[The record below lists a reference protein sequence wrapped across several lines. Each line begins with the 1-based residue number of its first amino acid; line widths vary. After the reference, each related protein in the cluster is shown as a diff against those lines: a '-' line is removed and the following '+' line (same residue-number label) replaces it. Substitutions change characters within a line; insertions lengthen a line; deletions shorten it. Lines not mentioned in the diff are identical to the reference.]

1 VKYIYPIILILFLST
16 FSKAD
21 EALVQFEQANQL
33 YRNGDFKNAALL
45 YEKIIHNGYHNS
57 ELYYNLGNTYFKL
70 DETGKAILYYERAKN
85 IYPNDEDIN
94 FNLKIANLKVV
105 DKIEVIPQL
114 FFIEWWYSL
123 IRWFSSDT
131 WSIFTLT
138 TIWLGIILLSL
149 FRISKSPFTR
159 RAFFFSGII
168 IVVVAGFSLIFSI
181 QQNKSEKSESMAI
194 VFSPSVTVKS
204 SPDEAGTDLFL
215 LHEGVKVEMLDKVGN
230 WFKIKLVD
238 GKIGWLPSNAVEII

>member
-1 VKYIYPIILILFLST
+1 MKYIYPLILILFLSA
-16 FSKAD
+16 FSQAD
-21 EALVQFEQANQL
+21 EALVQFEQANYL
-33 YRNGDFKNAALL
+33 YRNGDFKNAAIL
-45 YEKIIHNGYHNS
+45 YEKIVHNGYHNS

-70 DETGKAILYYERAKN
+70 DETGKAILYYERAKK

-105 DKIEVIPQL
+105 DKIEAIPQL
-114 FFIEWWYSL
+114 FFIEWWYSASKA
-123 IRWFSSDT
+123 FSSDT
-131 WSIFTLT
+131 WAIFTLT
-138 TIWLGIILLSL
+138 TIWLGIILLLL

-159 RAFFFSGII
+159 RAFFFGGIF
-168 IVVVAGFSLIFSI
+168 IVAIAGFSLIFSI

-215 LHEGVKVEMLDKVGN
+215 LHEGVKVEMVDKVGN

-238 GKIGWLPSNAVEII
+238 GKIGWLPEKDVEVI

>member
-1 VKYIYPIILILFLST
+1 MKYIYPIILILFLSG

-21 EALVQFEQANQL
+21 EALVQFEQANHL
-33 YRNGDFKNAALL
+33 YRNGDFKNAATL
-45 YEKIIHNGYHNS
+45 YKKIVHNGYHNS

-70 DETGKAILYYERAKN
+70 DEIGKAILYYERAKK

-105 DKIEVIPQL
+105 DKIETIPQL
-114 FFIEWWYSL
+114 FFIEWWYSASKG
-123 IRWFSSDT
+123 FSTDSWAIIT
-131 WSIFTLT
+131 IT

-149 FRISKSPFTR
+149 FRILKSPFTR
-159 RAFFFSGII
+159 RAFFFSGIL
-168 IVVVAGFSLIFSI
+168 IVAITGFSLIFSI

-215 LHEGVKVEMLDKVGN
+215 LHEGVKVEMVDKVGN

-238 GKIGWLPSNAVEII
+238 GKIGWLPSDSVEII